1 MECHSICIVEKG
13 IALLLTAH
21 MPITLWLYPIQ
32 ITTFFINILPTK
44 IPFGLYPFEVLQGK
58 ASIYDALKF
67 FGHYRFPYM
76 RDFNH
81 NNFDTRFV
89 ECALMGYA
97 LNQKRYLCLNK
108 SIGKVT
114 MSKHMVFH

>member
-44 IPFGLYPFEVLQGK
+44 IPFGLYPFEVL
-58 ASIYDALKF
+58 
-67 FGHYRFPYM
+67 
-76 RDFNH
+76 
-81 NNFDTRFV
+81 
-89 ECALMGYA
+89 
-97 LNQKRYLCLNK
+97 
-108 SIGKVT
+108 
-114 MSKHMVFH
+114 